1 MLSWIPNLRR
11 MRANSYKVVLRLVIV
26 SPVGTNK
33 FDLYNCS
40 HYLDK
45 DGVQM
50 ENIVNKSEKEELIQ
64 TLTGALPVL
73 RAAIGISQGE
83 IAEYI
88 GVSRQTYCAFE
99 IGKRQMSWNTFLSLF
114 LFFIS
119 NAETNNLLKTKKGFI
134 TQVYKV
140 LQYKSEQ
147 NSVQYP

>member
-1 MLSWIPNLRR
+1 MSN
-11 MRANSYKVVLRLVIV
+11 MV
-26 SPVGTNK
+26 
-33 FDLYNCS
+33 D
-40 HYLDK
+40 
-45 DGVQM
+45 
-50 ENIVNKSEKEELIQ
+50 KSEKEELILA
-64 TLTGALPVL
+64 LTEILPLL

-99 IGKRQMSWNTFLSLF
+99 IGKRQMSWSTFLSLF

-134 TQVYKV
+134 AQVYKV

>member
-1 MLSWIPNLRR
+1 
-11 MRANSYKVVLRLVIV
+11 
-26 SPVGTNK
+26 
-33 FDLYNCS
+33 
-40 HYLDK
+40 
-45 DGVQM
+45 M
-50 ENIVNKSEKEELIQ
+50 ENIVNKNEKEELIQ

>member
-1 MLSWIPNLRR
+1 
-11 MRANSYKVVLRLVIV
+11 
-26 SPVGTNK
+26 
-33 FDLYNCS
+33 
-40 HYLDK
+40 
-45 DGVQM
+45 M
-50 ENIVNKSEKEELIQ
+50 ENIVNKNEKEELIQ
-64 TLTGALPVL
+64 TLTEALPVL

-147 NSVQYP
+147 KSEQNSVQYP

>member
-1 MLSWIPNLRR
+1 
-11 MRANSYKVVLRLVIV
+11 
-26 SPVGTNK
+26 
-33 FDLYNCS
+33 
-40 HYLDK
+40 
-45 DGVQM
+45 M

-99 IGKRQMSWNTFLSLF
+99 IGKRQMSWNTFLSLV

>member
-1 MLSWIPNLRR
+1 MSN
-11 MRANSYKVVLRLVIV
+11 MV
-26 SPVGTNK
+26 
-33 FDLYNCS
+33 D
-40 HYLDK
+40 
-45 DGVQM
+45 
-50 ENIVNKSEKEELIQ
+50 KSEKEELILA
-64 TLTGALPVL
+64 LTEILPLL

-134 TQVYKV
+134 AQVYKV

>member
-1 MLSWIPNLRR
+1 
-11 MRANSYKVVLRLVIV
+11 
-26 SPVGTNK
+26 
-33 FDLYNCS
+33 
-40 HYLDK
+40 
-45 DGVQM
+45 M

>member
-1 MLSWIPNLRR
+1 
-11 MRANSYKVVLRLVIV
+11 
-26 SPVGTNK
+26 
-33 FDLYNCS
+33 
-40 HYLDK
+40 
-45 DGVQM
+45 M

-134 TQVYKV
+134 THVYKV

>member
-1 MLSWIPNLRR
+1 MSN
-11 MRANSYKVVLRLVIV
+11 MV
-26 SPVGTNK
+26 
-33 FDLYNCS
+33 D
-40 HYLDK
+40 
-45 DGVQM
+45 
-50 ENIVNKSEKEELIQ
+50 KSEKEELILA
-64 TLTGALPVL
+64 LTEILPLL

-114 LFFIS
+114 SFFIS

-134 TQVYKV
+134 AQVYKV

>member
-1 MLSWIPNLRR
+1 M
-11 MRANSYKVVLRLVIV
+11 K
-26 SPVGTNK
+26 
-33 FDLYNCS
+33 
-40 HYLDK
+40 
-45 DGVQM
+45 
-50 ENIVNKSEKEELIQ
+50 NIVNKNEKEELIQ
-64 TLTGALPVL
+64 TLTGTLPVL

-140 LQYKSEQ
+140 LQYESEQKSEQ

>member
-1 MLSWIPNLRR
+1 MSN
-11 MRANSYKVVLRLVIV
+11 MV
-26 SPVGTNK
+26 
-33 FDLYNCS
+33 D
-40 HYLDK
+40 
-45 DGVQM
+45 
-50 ENIVNKSEKEELIQ
+50 KSEKEELILA
-64 TLTGALPVL
+64 LTEILPLL

-119 NAETNNLLKTKKGFI
+119 NAETNNLLKTKKEFI
-134 TQVYKV
+134 AQVYKV

>member
-1 MLSWIPNLRR
+1 MSN
-11 MRANSYKVVLRLVIV
+11 MV
-26 SPVGTNK
+26 
-33 FDLYNCS
+33 D
-40 HYLDK
+40 
-45 DGVQM
+45 
-50 ENIVNKSEKEELIQ
+50 KSEKEELILA
-64 TLTGALPVL
+64 LTEILPLL

-88 GVSRQTYCAFE
+88 GVSRQTYCAFA

-134 TQVYKV
+134 AQVYKV

>member
-1 MLSWIPNLRR
+1 
-11 MRANSYKVVLRLVIV
+11 
-26 SPVGTNK
+26 
-33 FDLYNCS
+33 
-40 HYLDK
+40 
-45 DGVQM
+45 M
-50 ENIVNKSEKEELIQ
+50 ENIVNKSEKEELIK